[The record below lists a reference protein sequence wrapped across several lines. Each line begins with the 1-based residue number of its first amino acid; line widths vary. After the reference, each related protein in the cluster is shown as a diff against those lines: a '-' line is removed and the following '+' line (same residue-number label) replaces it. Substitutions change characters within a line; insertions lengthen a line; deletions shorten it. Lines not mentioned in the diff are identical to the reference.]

1 MDIGIFRYLPTVDAA
16 VREVRTAA
24 DQGFGSFWM
33 PQIFGLDALTTM
45 AVIAREVPEIKLGTG
60 VVPIYR
66 QHPMALAQ
74 QALTVSQV
82 GNGRLALGI
91 GLSHQVVVESLWGLS
106 YDRPLRYMREYLAA
120 LMPLLNGDQ
129 CSASGEVVT
138 AVGAVDVA
146 APVPELLIAALG
158 PRMLELAGQVTDGTV
173 TWMVGPKTLADHIA
187 PTITRAA
194 SAAGRPPPQ
203 VAVSLPVCVTDDPD
217 GARERAAAEFLMYGT
232 LPSYRAMMDR
242 EGVNGPEDLALIGS
256 ADQVAE
262 RLGAVADAGATTF
275 AASEFGTPDELAAT
289 RELLVSLR

>member
-1 MDIGIFRYLPTVDAA
+1 
-16 VREVRTAA
+16 
-24 DQGFGSFWM
+24 M
-33 PQIFGLDALTTM
+33 P
-45 AVIAREVPEIKLGTG
+45 V
-60 VVPIYR
+60 YR

-146 APVPELLIAALG
+146 APVPELLVAALG

-173 TWMVGPKTLADHIA
+173 TWMVGPKTLADHIV
-187 PTITRAA
+187 PTISRAA
-194 SAAGRPPPQ
+194 SGAERPPPQ
-203 VAVSLPVCVTDDPD
+203 VAVSLPVCVTDHPD
-217 GARERAAAEFLMYGT
+217 QAHERAAAEFLMYGT

-242 EGVNGPEDLALIGS
+242 EGVAGPEDLALIGS

-262 RLGAVADAGATTF
+262 RLGAVADAGATHVRRQRVRD
-275 AASEFGTPDELAAT
+275 ARRVGGD
-289 RELLVSLR
+289 RELLVSLL